1 MSAVPLTAVPP
12 RKARSRSPSPKLTLE
27 IQTKLVDSPEEALK
41 PAVVVDSPPA
51 VPDLLHED
59 ATLVGSM
66 DADAAGEDSPV
77 LIDVPEAPSNQSPD
91 TTVRLVGGGGVSG
104 IAEDPL
110 AADGVLVNGQE
121 EDAEADAA
129 AEVASI
135 RSTDSK
141 ASTTSKKTHGRKK
154 SSISS
159 GLKKLGQL
167 GGGKRRTDSVT
178 STDSK
183 H

>member
-1 MSAVPLTAVPP
+1 MIVVNQPYEPVECLPAAARPAARHRTRALEVRWGRRSVRIGGGAPVVVQSMTNTDTADAIATAVQV
-12 RKARSRSPSPKLTLE
+12 KELAQAGSE
-27 IQTKLVDSPEEALK
+27 IVRITVNSPE
-41 PAVVVDSPPA
+41 
-51 VPDLLHED
+51 
-59 ATLVGSM
+59 
-66 DADAAGEDSPV
+66 
-77 LIDVPEAPSNQSPD
+77 
-91 TTVRLVGGGGVSG
+91 
-104 IAEDPL
+104 
-110 AADGVLVNGQE
+110 
-121 EDAEADAA
+121 AA